1 MNDKNFVMT
10 ITPLRILFGR
20 DGEKEAVQVR
30 ATELRNVAITTYEF
44 NPSEAALLLEY
55 LKSMLGETK

>member
-1 MNDKNFVMT
+1 MSNKNFIMT
-10 ITPLRILFGR
+10 LTPLSILFGR
-20 DGEKEAVQVR
+20 DGEKEAVQIK
-30 ATELRNVAITTYEF
+30 ATELRNVAITTYAF